1 MSLEIYLIVSA
12 LMALGGCID
21 FCLKIKQFQF
31 WLTLMWFAIFFI
43 VWPYGFFKVVKRWFR
58 K

>member
-1 MSLEIYLIVSA
+1 MLLEIYLFLSVF
-12 LMALGGCID
+12 MALAGCID

-43 VWPYGFFKVVKRWFR
+43 VWPYGVFKVVKRWSR